1 MISKMPTH
9 CVQTICS
16 WKMSMAAIM
25 PKTYA
30 RLLSGYA
37 MEKGQCLRIY
47 IQSKPAAVNDS
58 PHAGHHQLV
67 SWLTKNDH
75 VHEARS
81 KALSASFIKIC
92 PPQRK
97 RLCKIAKRISF
108 ILLIFYIHVCAS
120 DVTGLFADERQYFVP
135 SVYLFVKLQDQGGA
149 NTSQSHLAADIHQ
162 CARE

>member
-9 CVQTICS
+9 CVQAICS
-16 WKMSMAAIM
+16 RKMSMAAIM

-30 RLLSGYA
+30 RLLRGYA

-47 IQSKPAAVNDS
+47 IHSSPAAVNES

-67 SWLTKNDH
+67 NWLTKNDH

-81 KALSASFIKIC
+81 KALSASFIRIC

-97 RLCKIAKRISF
+97 RLCRIANRISF
-108 ILLIFYIHVCAS
+108 ILLVF
-120 DVTGLFADERQYFVP
+120 
-135 SVYLFVKLQDQGGA
+135 
-149 NTSQSHLAADIHQ
+149 
-162 CARE
+162 